1 MDNKTISKLYESI
14 HKVDYFSVDE
24 KDFDGYKFF
33 GLEEGFANLCSLNVY
48 EYILESFKQVKHNVQ
63 TSSGEEDVYEVV
75 LHNGLL
81 FTLHLDYIKP
91 YQAKDTIH
99 RKAINAEHKLQNTLA
114 KEYYNLYNEF
124 KNDDIVCVI
133 MFKDE
138 KGRFIQTGEAGMT
151 AKELFVTLKNAIEDS
166 WSKRDFKK
174 IKTILMRVNKT
185 EPKRLEFYKLLL
197 KKFLP
202 AYKNLIVDS
211 IVEDSNIL
219 LFASK

>member
-1 MDNKTISKLYESI
+1 MENKNISKLYESI
-14 HKVDYFSVDE
+14 YKVDYFSVDE
-24 KDFDGYKFF
+24 KDFDEYKFF
-33 GLEEGFANLCSLNVY
+33 NLEEGFANLNSLNIY
-48 EYILESFKQVKHNVQ
+48 EYILESFKQIKHNLS
-63 TSSGEEDVYEVV
+63 TGSGEEDVYEIV

-91 YQAKDTIH
+91 YQSKDTIH
-99 RKAINAEHKLQNTLA
+99 RKAINAEHKQQNTLA

-124 KNDDIVCVI
+124 ENDEVVCII

-138 KGRFIQTGEAGMT
+138 KSRFEQTGEAGMT

-166 WSKRDFKK
+166 WSKRNFKK

-202 AYKNLIVDS
+202 AYKNIIVDN
-211 IVEDSNIL
+211 IAEETNIL